1 MNDKTFQI
9 TKQYYMKTKILL
21 FSCFLWPAFADAQSN
36 DIPIISAEDLMD
48 AFHEEAANRIEEALQ
63 EDEAEDSVAWAPD
76 MDEWEET
83 FRTSEWDAVISDR
96 PEGRRIG
103 CICMDGSPQNEKG
116 RGACAGYGGVRFW
129 LYQNGDSIIMDPTRR
144 HYSHPAPFTDEE
156 KERLAAYNENERM
169 AYGAARG
176 GDDFARIV
184 MVMMVCIT
192 IGYVAR
198 LYFTHGSD

>member
-1 MNDKTFQI
+1 MKKTIIVFAA
-9 TKQYYMKTKILL
+9 T
-21 FSCFLWPAFADAQSN
+21 LWAALACAQSD
-36 DIPIISAEDLMD
+36 DIPIITADDLMD
-48 AFHEEAANRIEEALQ
+48 ALHEEAAGRIEEALQ
-63 EDEAEDSVAWAPD
+63 EEEAADSVAWVPD
-76 MDEWEET
+76 IEEWEET

-103 CICMDGSPQNEKG
+103 CICMDGTPQDDKG

-144 HYSHPAPFTDEE
+144 HYSHPKPFTQEE
-156 KERLAAYNENERM
+156 KERLAAYNESEEQ
-169 AYGAARG
+169 AYGAAGRFG
-176 GDDFARIV
+176 GDFANIV

-198 LYFTHGSD
+198 LYFTHGAD

>member
-1 MNDKTFQI
+1 MKKNVILFI
-9 TKQYYMKTKILL
+9 TILWAAL
-21 FSCFLWPAFADAQSN
+21 AAAQST
-36 DIPIISAEDLMD
+36 DIPIVTADDLMD

-63 EDEAEDSVAWAPD
+63 EEEEPLDSVAWVPD

-103 CICMDGSPQNEKG
+103 CICMDGTPQDEKG

-156 KERLAAYNENERM
+156 KERLAAYNEGGPV
-169 AYGAARG
+169 AYGAGNRFG
-176 GDDFARIV
+176 RDFANIV

-198 LYFTHGSD
+198 LYFTHGTD